1 MMARILMFLLA
12 FVPFT
17 MSVQA
22 LDILNPIKNFFGR
35 QSAPPPPTIKVLV
48 LHDQDGAI
56 LEVIGKYKIL
66 DPHTDTTISTRFLGK
81 SKFIQPVGHGL
92 KWGEEFPGHHQIE
105 LIPTEPE
112 TQFLVNGIE
121 YKGNLLIYDIGGTL
135 SIVNEVPIEDYLS
148 LILDSKYSKDLPT
161 EALAALAIAERTH
174 AYYLAQH
181 PKRRFWAVEGTQT
194 GYQGYY
200 AVNNTTPMQKAIA
213 NTRNMVM
220 SKTGTYEGV
229 ITPFAAQWEP
239 ASKNVS
245 KGTPKSDISRITI
258 VEAEQMAQKGNHA
271 ANILEK
277 AFPRTTIQ
285 LIQ

>member
-12 FVPFT
+12 FVPLT
-17 MSVQA
+17 VSAHA

-35 QSAPPPPTIKVLV
+35 QSAPPPPAIKILV
-48 LHDQDGAI
+48 LHDQEGAI

-66 DPHTDTTISTRFLGK
+66 DPHTESTISTRFLGK
-81 SKFIQPVGHGL
+81 SKFIQPLSYGL
-92 KWGEEFPGHHQIE
+92 KWGEEFPGYHQLE
-105 LIPTEPE
+105 LIPSEPT

-121 YKGNLLIYDIGGTL
+121 YKGNLLIYDIGGTI
-135 SIVNEVPIEDYLS
+135 SIVNEIPIEDYLS
-148 LILDSKYSKDLPT
+148 LILDSKYSKDLSD

-181 PKRRFWAVEGTQT
+181 PKRRFWAVDGIQT

-200 AVNNTTPMQKAIA
+200 GVNKNNPIQKAIL
-213 NTRNMVM
+213 NTRHMVM

-229 ITPFAAQWEP
+229 VTPFAAQWETT
-239 ASKNVS
+239 SKNGS
-245 KGTPKSDISRITI
+245 KTTPKSDLSRITI
-258 VEAEQMAQKGNHA
+258 VEVEQMAQKGNHA
-271 ANILEK
+271 AKILEK